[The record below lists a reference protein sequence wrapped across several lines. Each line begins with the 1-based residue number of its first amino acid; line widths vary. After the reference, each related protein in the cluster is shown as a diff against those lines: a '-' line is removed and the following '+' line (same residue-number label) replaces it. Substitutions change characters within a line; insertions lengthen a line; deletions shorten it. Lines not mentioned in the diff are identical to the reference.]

1 MQQRTK
7 DGLWALG
14 LTALMVIVGLLRLS
28 TPLPKGQVAIELA
41 GIIGLSS
48 MVGLNLHWGAGITTV
63 ATIILI
69 LLGKADWMTALDMMV
84 DMIMISALIGWQLP
98 RNIKVTHRQAIGV
111 GVAAGIS
118 QWITAEVLCG
128 IAGDAF
134 AHGSGI
140 MPFMRLALPTTL
152 LTALL
157 YMLLI
162 PPLSLLIRH
171 FNWQPP
177 KDGDRPQKPRSMVI
191 DLSDHQG
198 MPKKQDDHHDQ
209 G

>member
-14 LTALMVIVGLLRLS
+14 LTALMVIVGLLRLL

-48 MVGLNLHWGAGITTV
+48 MVGLNLRWGAGITTV

-98 RNIKVTHRQAIGV
+98 RDIKVTHRQAIGV
-111 GVAAGIS
+111 G
-118 QWITAEVLCG
+118 
-128 IAGDAF
+128 
-134 AHGSGI
+134 
-140 MPFMRLALPTTL
+140 
-152 LTALL
+152 
-157 YMLLI
+157 
-162 PPLSLLIRH
+162 
-171 FNWQPP
+171 
-177 KDGDRPQKPRSMVI
+177 
-191 DLSDHQG
+191 
-198 MPKKQDDHHDQ
+198 
-209 G
+209 